1 MDLMDGWLISNRFPK
16 WLWWLIVGSLGSKLI
31 ESVANVES
39 IISLQKLTKRYGR
52 FLALNDISVEIPCG
66 ITGLLGPNGAGKS
79 TMIKVLLGLVKLTS
93 GHGQILGHSLEV
105 KNFQMIRSQVGYMPE
120 DDCFIEGIAGVEM
133 VQFAAQLTGF
143 PAMRSL
149 QRAHEILDFC
159 GTGQER
165 YRQVETYSTGMRQKL
180 KFAQAIVHSPKLL
193 ILDEPT
199 SGLDPEERIAMLN
212 RIKLLGQRSSMS
224 VIICT
229 HILKDVQDICEHA
242 VVLVDGAIRLVE
254 SVENLRRPATP
265 SFQVR
270 VVGATK
276 DLIDLVHREGGSAVL
291 GNHNTITIHDPEMQ
305 GERRIWQWARDAG
318 VGLKSIVPAKVS
330 MEEVFI
336 QVVKEAGRVHQ

>member
-1 MDLMDGWLISNRFPK
+1 MPIVEFKPIPK
-16 WLWWLIVGSLGSKLI
+16 WVVVAYSYLFEFKFI
-31 ESVANVES
+31 ESEAKVES
-39 IISLQKLTKRYGR
+39 IISLSRLTKRYGR
-52 FLALNDISVEIPCG
+52 FLALNDVSVEIPVG

-93 GHGQILGHSLEV
+93 GYGQILGYPLDA
-105 KNFQMIRSQVGYMPE
+105 KNFQTIRSQVGYMPE

-133 VQFAAQLTGF
+133 VQFAAQLTGY

-149 QRAHEILDFC
+149 QRAHEVLDFC

-199 SGLDPEERIAMLN
+199 SGLDPEERTAMLN

-229 HILKDVQDICEHA
+229 HILKDVQEICKHA
-242 VVLVDGAIRLVE
+242 AVLVDGTIRLVE

-270 VVGATK
+270 VVGSTQNF
-276 DLIDLVHREGGSAVL
+276 IDLVNQEGGSAVL
-291 GNHNTITIHDPEMQ
+291 GNHNAITIQDPEMM
-305 GERRIWQWARDAG
+305 GERRIWEWARDAG
-318 VGLKSIVPAKVS
+318 VGVKSIVPAKVS

-336 QVVKEAGRVHQ
+336 QVVKEAGRVRQ